1 MIVEHIIAYR
11 LWLNGPHSNQYSVLC
26 EEDKVHCLHGRD
38 YALSVCRMHP
48 ILLQGLLKQ
57 MKASKY
63 LISLEP
69 HEYES
74 WLLISFTSVKIMSTI
89 PWWRSVHANVMSLIN
104 FTPENVYR
112 NEVRISGFLEF
123 FRYKRTDHK
132 SPTSFC
138 LFALYLVTPQSI
150 MLSLTVQCIHPKL
163 SQHMKVTPSR

>member
-1 MIVEHIIAYR
+1 MRFIVSATC
-11 LWLNGPHSNQYSVLC
+11 LNFVKSQKYDCRTHYCLSVVTYGPHSNQYSVLC

-57 MKASKY
+57 MKESKY
-63 LISLEP
+63 LISLET

-104 FTPENVYR
+104 FTPEMYTETRWEFLAFWNIWGIREQITNLPLVFVCLLFTWWHR
-112 NEVRISGFLEF
+112 NQL
-123 FRYKRTDHK
+123 
-132 SPTSFC
+132 C
-138 LFALYLVTPQSI
+138 
-150 MLSLTVQCIHPKL
+150 
-163 SQHMKVTPSR
+163 